1 MHNNEQIMEIL
12 DRLPKE
18 QELSYSEIARRV
30 NMGRTAIHRYFTRE
44 REFPLNKTADFAEAF
59 GVEPEYLLGFTK
71 NGKLQSMF
79 SKLNN
84 KNREKAYKYIE
95 MLYENQE
102 LED

>member
-59 GVEPEYLLGFTK
+59 GVDPEYLLGFTK

-79 SKLNN
+79 NKLNN
-84 KNREKAYKYIE
+84 ENREKVYGYIE
-95 MLYENQE
+95 ELYQNQKV
-102 LED
+102 ED